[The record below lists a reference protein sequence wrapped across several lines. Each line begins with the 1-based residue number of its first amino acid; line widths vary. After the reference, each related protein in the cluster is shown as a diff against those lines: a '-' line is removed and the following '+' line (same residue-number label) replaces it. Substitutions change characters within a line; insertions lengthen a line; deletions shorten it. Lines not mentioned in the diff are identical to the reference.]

1 VGDLVR
7 RRLSRMIAAVLMCL
21 VGCFCVLVTMAGEA
35 GASTPAAT
43 ANGLPSE
50 QTQSPV
56 HLAVV
61 ASRPSYVL
69 AAQITL
75 RATVQNLSST
85 TCALEASA
93 DGAITV
99 VRATRDGAALQPVY
113 SQAFA
118 INGTDELVT
127 DNVQPVA
134 PHGSVSFT
142 MATEPVP
149 SNPGVGSGLDLLTP
163 LSNQSALAT
172 SWPTDSSGSYV
183 LNIIYQTPALAG
195 EHSCGAQ
202 SNTVEVSFR
211 VGAAG
216 HSRPRVWI
224 YALAAAGLLVVLAG
238 IVLLG
243 RSRRRRSRGQTGA
256 AVVVVL
262 LGILGSG
269 VVIATPARADVSLV
283 APGDAG
289 AEAAYAACVTSING
303 YDPNFFG
310 GFGSADIT
318 VTATSGYTHTDM
330 NGDSAL
336 VHWNYRS
343 RGHFNG
349 DVDGADA
356 DPCAALFH
364 ELNHARNF
372 LDGTRDDYACAAT
385 NGIPYEEVNVTEAE
399 NGYRAANGLPLRT
412 TYGADPLPTSL
423 VHCSLL
429 SKLGSKIRAKITG
442 DPHVTTFDGQ
452 RYDFQAV
459 GEFTAV
465 TSAAGDLT
473 VQVRQSPFEG
483 SSSIA
488 VNSAIAIEVS
498 GTRLGFYLEDGL
510 VDVHRDGQSIQI
522 PVGRTALPNGAT
534 LLRNTDPYSGDNYQV
549 EWPDGTVATVWRATI
564 YGLIVTIQPANSRAG
579 SLSGLLGNFDGN
591 PQNDVADRGG
601 SSFAPTFDRLYPSYA
616 DSWRVSS
623 ASSLFDYPTGE
634 STATFTD
641 RSLPTRPAT
650 TSDLPATERSAALA
664 ACQAVGLTDAADL
677 ADCTLDVAVTGSAA
691 FAIADSAVE
700 AQANASTQ
708 PSTPA
713 AAPNAQSG
721 VVTAQSTITIPG
733 SIAKTTIIG
742 HKGERVLVDITSTT
756 LPKQCG
762 TLTLRGADDNI
773 VAEGCTTTGT
783 SIQGAMLPA
792 DGPYTIYVTPTG
804 GATGTASLKIVT
816 SDDQVQSTTI
826 DGPAVTGSILV
837 AGQQSSVG
845 FAGSSGQAVF
855 VSASGSTL
863 PGGCSLSL
871 VGPDGGAL
879 RLGCLAAGSGYI
891 DTTTLSA
898 TGTYHVVVDPQDD
911 GTGNVA
917 VKITSV
923 HDQTIATTVGGPPAE
938 IDIAQPG
945 ARGLVTFDDT
955 AGQRVLVTGTDAT
968 LPDQC
973 GAITLVAPDQ
983 STVTTGCIGGSG
995 TFTSTGLPTTGAYTL
1010 VVDPYGPATGTLRL
1024 SVAAAP

>member
-183 LNIIYQTPALAG
+183 LRIIYQTPALAG

-224 YALAAAGLLVVLAG
+224 YALAAAALLVVLAG

-243 RSRRRRSRGQTGA
+243 RSRRRRSRRQTGA
-256 AVVVVL
+256 AGVVVL

-269 VVIATPARADVSLV
+269 VVIATPARADVSLL

-289 AEAAYAACVTSING
+289 ADAAYAACVASING

-330 NGDSAL
+330 HGDSGL

-343 RGHFNG
+343 RSHFNG

-385 NGIPYEEVNVTEAE
+385 NGIPYEEVDVTEAE

-412 TYGADPLPTSL
+412 TYGADPLPSSL

-429 SKLGSKIRAKITG
+429 AKLGITIRAKITG

-473 VQVRQSPFEG
+473 VQVRQSPFQG
-483 SSSIA
+483 STSIS
-488 VNSAIAIEVS
+488 VNSAIAIQVS

-510 VDVHRDGQSIQI
+510 VDVHRGGQSIQV
-522 PVGRTALPNGAT
+522 PVGRTALPNGAH
-534 LLRNTDPYSGDNYQV
+534 LLRNADPYTGDSYQV
-549 EWPDGTVATVWRATI
+549 QWPDGTTATVWRATI
-564 YGLIVTIQPANSRAG
+564 YGLIVTVEPAKSRAG

-591 PQNDVADRGG
+591 PRNDVAERGG
-601 SSFAPTFDRLYPSYA
+601 APFAPTFDRLYPSFA
-616 DSWRVSS
+616 DSWRVTP
-623 ASSLFDYPTGE
+623 ASSLFDYPAGE

-650 TSDLPATERSAALA
+650 ASDLPASERSEALA
-664 ACQAVGLTDAADL
+664 GCEAAGLSDPADL
-677 ADCTLDVAVTGSAA
+677 SDCTLDVAVTGSAS
-691 FAIADSAVE
+691 FAIADA
-700 AQANASTQ
+700 AADATANASS
-708 PSTPA
+708 PSSVAPTPA
-713 AAPNAQSG
+713 AAGPG
-721 VVTAQSTITIPG
+721 VVTAQSTITTPG

-756 LPKQCG
+756 LPSQCG

-773 VAEGCTTTGT
+773 LAEGCTKIGT
-783 SIQGAMLPA
+783 SIQGATLPV

-804 GATGTASLKIVT
+804 GATGSASLRIVT

-826 DGPAVTGSILV
+826 DGPAVTASVAV

-845 FAGSSGQAVF
+845 FAGSSGQTVF
-855 VSASGSTL
+855 VAASGATL
-863 PGGCSLSL
+863 PNACALSL
-871 VGPDGGAL
+871 VGPDGGVL
-879 RLGCLAAGSGYI
+879 QLGCLSGGTGYI
-891 DTTTLSA
+891 DRATLA
-898 TGTYHVVVDPQDD
+898 TSGTYHVVVDPQDD
-911 GTGNVA
+911 VTGTVA
-917 VKITSV
+917 IKVTSV
-923 HDQTIATTVGGPPAE
+923 SDQRVGATVDGPPAQV
-938 IDIAQPG
+938 DIAQPG
-945 ARGLVTFDDT
+945 AKGLVTFDDT
-955 AGQRVLVTGTDAT
+955 AGQRVTVTVTGAT

-973 GAITLVAPDQ
+973 GAITLKAPDE

-995 TFTSTGLPTTGAYTL
+995 TFTTTSLPSTGTYTL
-1010 VVDPYGPATGTLRL
+1010 VVDPYGAATGTLRL
-1024 SVAAAP
+1024 SVATAQ

>member
-1 VGDLVR
+1 MRLRVVGL
-7 RRLSRMIAAVLMCL
+7 LAAVLVSLLGCVCL
-21 VGCFCVLVTMAGEA
+21 LVTLPGDA
-35 GASTPAAT
+35 GASTSVAT
-43 ANGLPSE
+43 ANALPLAP
-50 QTQSPV
+50 TQSPV
-56 HLAVV
+56 RLTVV
-61 ASRPSYVL
+61 ASRPSYL
-69 AAQITL
+69 PAAQVTL
-75 RATVQNLSST
+75 HATVQNLSST
-85 TCALEASA
+85 TCVLEASA

-99 VRATRDGAALQPVY
+99 LKATMDGAAVQPSY

-118 INGTDELVT
+118 IDGTNELVT
-127 DNVQPVA
+127 DHLQSVA
-134 PHGSVSFT
+134 PGGLLSFT
-142 MATEPVP
+142 VATEPIPAVP
-149 SNPGVGSGLDLLTP
+149 RVGSGFDLLTP

-172 SWPTDSSGSYV
+172 SWSTVASGNYV
-183 LNIIYQTPALAG
+183 LDVTYQAPALAG
-195 EHSCGAQ
+195 NRACAAQ
-202 SNTVEVSFR
+202 SNTVAVSFR
-211 VGAAG
+211 VGADG
-216 HSRPRVWI
+216 HSGPRVWI
-224 YALAAAGLLVVLAG
+224 YALAAAALLVVLAG
-238 IVLLG
+238 IVVFS
-243 RSRRRRSRGQTGA
+243 RARRRHRRGQTGA
-256 AVVVVL
+256 AVVVLL
-262 LGILGSG
+262 LGLIGSG

-289 AEAAYAACVTSING
+289 AEAAYAGCVTSING
-303 YDPNFFG
+303 YDPGFFG
-310 GFGSADIT
+310 DFGSADIT
-318 VTATSGYTHTDM
+318 VTSTSGYTHTDL
-330 NGDSAL
+330 NGNSGL
-336 VHWNYRS
+336 VHWNYTS

-349 DVDGADA
+349 DVDGSDA

-372 LDGTRDDYACAAT
+372 LDGSRDDYACAAT
-385 NGIPYEEVNVTEAE
+385 NGIPYEEVNVTDAE

-423 VHCSLL
+423 VHCSLA
-429 SKLGSKIRAKITG
+429 SKLASIIRAKITG

-483 SSSIA
+483 SSSIS
-488 VNSAIAIEVS
+488 VNSAIAVEVS

-510 VDVHRDGQSIQI
+510 VDVHRNGQSIQI
-522 PVGRTALPNGAT
+522 PVGRTALPNGAALVRT
-534 LLRNTDPYSGDNYQV
+534 ADPYSGDNYQV
-549 EWPDGTVATVWRATI
+549 EWPDGTVATVSRAAI
-564 YGLIVTIQPANSRAG
+564 YGLGVTVEPAKSRAG

-601 SSFAPTFDRLYPSYA
+601 SSFAPTFDRLYPSFA
-616 DSWRVSS
+616 DSWRVSA

-641 RSLPTRPAT
+641 RSLPTRPASA
-650 TSDLPATERSAALA
+650 SDLSAAQRSAALA
-664 ACQAVGLTDAADL
+664 ACQAVGLSDAADL

-691 FAIADSAVE
+691 FAIADSAVD
-700 AQANASTQ
+700 ASASSQ
-708 PSTPA
+708 PSTATSTPTPA
-713 AAPNAQSG
+713 PSAQSG
-721 VVTAQSTITIPG
+721 VVTAQSTVTNPG

-773 VAEGCTTTGT
+773 VAEGCTNTGT
-783 SIQGAMLPA
+783 SIQGALLPV
-792 DGPYTIYVTPTG
+792 DGPYTIYVAPTG
-804 GATGTASLKIVT
+804 GVTGTASLKIVT
-816 SDDQVQSTTI
+816 SDDQVQSATI

-855 VSASGSTL
+855 VAASGATL

-871 VGPDGGAL
+871 VGPDGGTL
-879 RLGCLAAGSGYI
+879 RLGCLSGGAGYI
-891 DTTTLSA
+891 DATTLSA

-911 GTGNVA
+911 GLGSVTI
-917 VKITSV
+917 KIMSV
-923 HDQTIATTVGGPPAE
+923 HDQTIAATVGGPPAE
-938 IDIAQPG
+938 IEIAQPG

-973 GAITLVAPDQ
+973 GAITLLAPDQ
-983 STVTTGCIGGSG
+983 SIVTTGCIGGSG
-995 TFTSTGLPTTGAYTL
+995 TFTTTSLPTTGTYTL
-1010 VVDPYGPATGTLRL
+1010 VVDPYGTATGTLRL
-1024 SVAAAP
+1024 TVAAAS